1 MYARFF
7 NLAGQAFIA
16 YDAQLSR
23 ELNRFFEKKTKNKKT
38 ANNLDLTTSMTHRGI
53 ILGISFSFGL
63 FSIVLTDGLFS
74 TVEKK
79 N

>member
-1 MYARFF
+1 M
-7 NLAGQAFIA
+7 
-16 YDAQLSR
+16 
-23 ELNRFFEKKTKNKKT
+23 
-38 ANNLDLTTSMTHRGI
+38 DLTTSMTHRGI

-79 N
+79 KIKKENMSPNDA

>member
-1 MYARFF
+1 
-7 NLAGQAFIA
+7 
-16 YDAQLSR
+16 
-23 ELNRFFEKKTKNKKT
+23 
-38 ANNLDLTTSMTHRGI
+38 MTHRGI

-79 N
+79 NKKGKHVAKRRVIISFVVPPASKASLELVSLSLV